1 MLTEQTPL
9 WDEAISNM
17 LVEEQQILDAPLN
30 LEKLQELAVSHAIR
44 LGDIIET
51 LFLMAIYGDWR
62 FLDTEGKSKELDE
75 QALQSMYAKGRID
88 EENADAFEGD
98 WVPSGFYP
106 RG

>member
-17 LVEEQQILDAPLN
+17 LVEEQQVLNAPLN
-30 LEKLQELAVSHAIR
+30 LEKLQELGISHAIR

-51 LFLMAIYGDWR
+51 LYLMAIYGDWSY
-62 FLDTEGKSKELDE
+62 LDQNGGHKELDE
-75 QALQSMYAKGRID
+75 EALQAMYAKGRID
-88 EENADAFEGD
+88 KENADAFAGE
-98 WVPSGFYP
+98 WVPAGFYP

>member
-17 LVEEQQILDAPLN
+17 LEEEQQMLDAPLN

-62 FLDTEGKSKELDE
+62 YLDAEGQLKELDE
-75 QALQSMYAKGRID
+75 EALQSMYAKGRID
-88 EENADAFEGD
+88 KENADAFAGD
-98 WVPSGFYP
+98 WVPAGFFP

>member
-17 LVEEQQILDAPLN
+17 LAEEQQMLDAPLG
-30 LEKLQELAVSHAIR
+30 LEKLQELAATHAIR
-44 LGDIIET
+44 VGDILET

-62 FLDTEGKSKELDE
+62 YLDANGGQKELDE
-75 QALQSMYAKGRID
+75 EALQAMYAVGRID
-88 EENADAFEGD
+88 KENADAFAGE
-98 WVPSGFYP
+98 WVPARFYP

>member
-62 FLDTEGKSKELDE
+62 FLDAEGKSKELDE

-88 EENADAFEGD
+88 KENADAFEGD
-98 WVPSGFYP
+98 WIPSGFYP

>member
-51 LFLMAIYGDWR
+51 LFLICLLYTSPSPRDR
-62 FLDTEGKSKELDE
+62 QKSR
-75 QALQSMYAKGRID
+75 M
-88 EENADAFEGD
+88 
-98 WVPSGFYP
+98 PSSA
-106 RG
+106 